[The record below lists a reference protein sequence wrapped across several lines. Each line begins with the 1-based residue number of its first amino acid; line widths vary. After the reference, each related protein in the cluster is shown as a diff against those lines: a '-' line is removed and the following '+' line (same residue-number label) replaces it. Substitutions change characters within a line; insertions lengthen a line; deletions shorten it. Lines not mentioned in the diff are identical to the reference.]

1 MALFITCR
9 KNWLDT
15 VWAKEK
21 IPLLTDEAVRK
32 KIPYY
37 FFFSPEELRRYASVY
52 ENERSCILLLTE
64 KGEAGMDLAALS
76 RQLHLPVIVFAHHF
90 DENPFAGFSCVMTKL
105 DDSMEQV
112 ISLLRSRGCRYPAIV
127 GMISTG
133 DQDRVRIEQFK
144 KADPS
149 GRGLVFDTKSGRL
162 IESLER
168 LFLCEEPI
176 DSIICSNDMQAVRL
190 IRLFDM
196 IDPGWN
202 RKMLLVSGGKT
213 RLGEYTSPSITT
225 RVRVHDA
232 GSRHVFRIYRM
243 LVSDPEVS
251 SIRMIIREQ
260 LIERESTAA
269 ADPCGLVFSQCAI
282 PPRERVMEIIEEGFF
297 AEKLEILLADA
308 DGTDLAILSGLIK
321 GMPRALIAQTAFCSE
336 STIKYRLR
344 QYKEITGCRGTK
356 EFTGLLRIYLD
367 AVKLHAPG

>member
-32 KIPYY
+32 KISYY
-37 FFFSPEELRRYASVY
+37 FFFSCEELRRYASVY

-90 DENPFAGFSCVMTKL
+90 DENPFTDFSCVMIKL
-105 DDSMEQV
+105 DDSMNQMMDLL
-112 ISLLRSRGCRYPAIV
+112 ISHGCRYPAVV

-202 RKMLLVSGGKT
+202 RKLLLVSGGKT

-225 RVRVHDA
+225 RVRIHDA

-260 LIERESTAA
+260 IIERESTAA
-269 ADPCGLVFSQCAI
+269 TDPCALVFSQCDVPQKDRI
-282 PPRERVMEIIEEGFF
+282 LEIIEEGYK

-308 DGTDLAILSGLIK
+308 DSTDHAIMYGLMK
-321 GMPRALIAQTAFCSE
+321 GMPRAIIAESAFCSE
-336 STIKYRLR
+336 STVKYRLR
-344 QYKEITGCRGTK
+344 RYKDITFCRTTK
-356 EFTGLLRIYLD
+356 EFAGLLRVYLD
-367 AVKLHAPG
+367 AEKVRARI